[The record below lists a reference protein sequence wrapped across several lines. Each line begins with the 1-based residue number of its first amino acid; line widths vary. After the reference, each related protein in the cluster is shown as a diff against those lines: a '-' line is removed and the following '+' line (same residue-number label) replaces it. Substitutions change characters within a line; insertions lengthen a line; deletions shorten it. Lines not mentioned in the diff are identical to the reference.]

1 MLPRP
6 RAGAQAPDLPTAH
19 SIRFSGGRENADATT
34 ANSQIAPQFPVTRQ
48 RRLVFSASFC
58 FCPHIRVS
66 SVPVLRREYPHPWLL
81 PSPFFVTFVYSV
93 VSSRACKNMKNIN
106 LSLPHSALGT
116 GAHLALNLSAPLSR
130 QPLPTNNLQA
140 SPAKHFQNLSD
151 HRRHSALRIPRSALS
166 PATPQVT
173 RPTAQVTFPTAQVT
187 FPTAQVALNLSTS
200 PTDDLFTTPHKP
212 MTYATQPRKIDLPL
226 EHFAFPLPDFGLWTT

>member
-66 SVPVLRREYPHPWLL
+66 SVPVLRREYPHPWLPAFMVRRPPTPYL
-81 PSPFFVTFVYSV
+81 NKRFPKFPWKKSPKFRPAIRLKLQLVLGGTRSCSSNKTTRDYPFSRRD
-93 VSSRACKNMKNIN
+93 SRA
-106 LSLPHSALGT
+106 
-116 GAHLALNLSAPLSR
+116 
-130 QPLPTNNLQA
+130 
-140 SPAKHFQNLSD
+140 
-151 HRRHSALRIPRSALS
+151 LRN
-166 PATPQVT
+166 PQV
-173 RPTAQVTFPTAQVT
+173 PVPNPQAPFPTAQAT
-187 FPTAQVALNLSTS
+187 FPTPQVALNLSASQFHRPLRRNNLRT
-200 PTDDLFTTPHKP
+200 
-212 MTYATQPRKIDLPL
+212 KIENSSSNLSV
-226 EHFAFPLPDFGLWTT
+226 PLPSI